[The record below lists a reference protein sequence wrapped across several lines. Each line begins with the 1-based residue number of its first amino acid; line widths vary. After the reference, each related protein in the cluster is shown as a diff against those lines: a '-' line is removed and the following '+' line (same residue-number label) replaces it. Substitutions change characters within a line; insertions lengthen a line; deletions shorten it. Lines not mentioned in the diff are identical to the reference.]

1 VKFQSN
7 KDVLASAIIFATK
20 LIVGK
25 NSNPLL
31 SGIRIEATSDAV
43 ELSSFDHD
51 VSTKTTIAAEVDAPG
66 VVLVSGKMISDIV
79 SRLPHEQ
86 VTLSLVDG
94 KLSIAS
100 GSAKFSLATMPVAD
114 YPNLPEL
121 PPTVGTIDGEDFA
134 QAIAQVGVAALRDDG
149 QPAIG
154 NISVE
159 LSADTISFT
168 ATDKYRIASRDIAW
182 KKSGIT
188 DPLQVLVPA
197 RVLTEV
203 GKMFHQN
210 DEVSI
215 SLYTSGEKE
224 IIALS
229 AGDKVVTSSLG
240 KGMFP
245 HVRRLL
251 DDKGHGESFAIVSAS
266 ELIDAT
272 RRVSLVIDKDNALRY
287 SFDENGV
294 QLDAVNGENA
304 QGSETVDIHLVGE
317 PVVAWLKPKLF
328 IDGLAGAH
336 SQFVRLGFTASSEPG
351 KAGPVLFTAHTSRD
365 DASVHTSYRYL
376 MQPNLLPR

>member
-1 VKFQSN
+1 MKFQSN

-31 SGIRIEATSDAV
+31 SGIRIEATDNAV
-43 ELSSFDHD
+43 TLSSFDHD
-51 VSTKTTIAAEVDAPG
+51 VSTKTTIPAEVETSG

-79 SRLPHEQ
+79 TRLPHEQ
-86 VTLSLVDG
+86 VSFTLNES
-94 KLSIAS
+94 KLAIVS
-100 GSAKFSLATMPVAD
+100 GSAKFALATMPVAD
-114 YPNLPEL
+114 YPNLPEV
-121 PPTVGTIDGEDFA
+121 PPAVGTIDGEDFA
-134 QAIAQVGVAALRDDG
+134 EAIAQVGIAALRDDG

-159 LSADTISFT
+159 LSPESISFT

-182 KKSGIT
+182 KKNEGADT
-188 DPLQVLVPA
+188 VQVLVPA

-210 DEVSI
+210 DEVTI
-215 SLYTSGEKE
+215 SLYVGGEKE

-251 DDKGHGESFAIVSAS
+251 DDKGHGESYAIVSAS

-272 RRVSLVIDKDNALRY
+272 RRVSLVIEKDSALRF
-287 SFDENGV
+287 SFDDNGL
-294 QLDAVNGENA
+294 QLEAVNGENA
-304 QGSETVDIHLVGE
+304 QGSEIVDIHLVGE
-317 PVVAWLKPKLF
+317 PVVAWLKPKLV
-328 IDGLAGAH
+328 IDGLTGAH
-336 SQFVRLGFTASSEPG
+336 SQFVRLGFTSSSEPG
-351 KAGPVLFTAHTSRD
+351 KAGPVLFTAHTGRD
-365 DASVHTSYRYL
+365 ATDVQASYRYL